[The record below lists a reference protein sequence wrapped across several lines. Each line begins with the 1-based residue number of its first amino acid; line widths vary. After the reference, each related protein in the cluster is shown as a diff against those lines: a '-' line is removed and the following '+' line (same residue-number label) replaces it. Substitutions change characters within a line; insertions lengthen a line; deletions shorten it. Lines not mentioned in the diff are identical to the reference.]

1 MIIFTYEDYL
11 KNILKLDIS
20 SVFLK
25 KVLSKED
32 EEEYEEEHTTEFTLC
47 DVSEKYIPDSPDEID
62 EKNKK
67 NNTKEQNKTKTNENI
82 KQNKEDT
89 IKTSKQT
96 INTKR
101 NIRQQL
107 KARRI
112 NNEHDKIFRTVLDKK
127 TDVSKFLNKFL
138 GLKIKTEELE
148 KYNSSYID
156 PKFKNKEADIVYRIK
171 DKNIF
176 LLIEHQTKI
185 DKKMP
190 IRLLEY
196 SAAIIESAI
205 EDTKYR
211 PKPRVIPI
219 VLYTGKTKWKIEN
232 ETIEK
237 QQFFKEVKLID
248 GEFNL
253 IDINDFSKKE
263 LLEDDIF
270 ITKMMLVEKCKD
282 EIEMV
287 QALEK
292 IENKIKEEDKS
303 TFRRIV
309 KEIWSLRIGTENANK
324 ILEKIEEGS
333 GNMMAVME
341 MLLAENEKYI
351 NIGRQEG
358 MKKGRLEGRQEG
370 RQEGR
375 LEGRLEGGKQK
386 IKEIVQKMLAENFTK
401 ETIMKI
407 TGLKKEEIEEIK

>member
-1 MIIFTYEDYL
+1 MIIYTYEDYL
-11 KNILKLDIS
+11 KSILKLDIS

-32 EEEYEEEHTTEFTLC
+32 EEEEYEEEHTTEFTLC

-62 EKNKK
+62 KENKN
-67 NNTKEQNKTKTNENI
+67 NNTKEQNKINEKNENI
-82 KQNKEDT
+82 IQNKEDT
-89 IKTSKQT
+89 IKTSKST

-138 GLKIKTEELE
+138 GLNIKTEELE

-156 PKFKNKEADIVYRIK
+156 LKFKNKEADIVYRIK

-185 DKKMP
+185 DKDMP
-190 IRLLEY
+190 YRLLDY
-196 SAAIIESAI
+196 SNGIMRSAS
-205 EDTKYR
+205 EDKKR
-211 PKPRVIPI
+211 PSVIPI

-358 MKKGRLEGRQEG
+358 

-401 ETIMKI
+401 EMIMKI

>member
-11 KNILKLDIS
+11 KSILKLDIS

-32 EEEYEEEHTTEFTLC
+32 EEEEYEEEHKTEFTLC

-62 EKNKK
+62 EKNKN
-67 NNTKEQNKTKTNENI
+67 NNTKEQNKNNEKTKTNENV

-89 IKTSKQT
+89 IKASKST

-138 GLKIKTEELE
+138 GLNIKIEELE

-185 DKKMP
+185 DKDMP
-190 IRLLEY
+190 YRLLDY
-196 SAAIIESAI
+196 SNGIMRSAS
-205 EDTKYR
+205 EDKKR
-211 PKPRVIPI
+211 PSVIPI

-248 GEFNL
+248 GDFNL

-287 QALEK
+287 QTLEK

-358 MKKGRLEGRQEG
+358 

-401 ETIMKI
+401 EMIMKI

>member
-20 SVFLK
+20 LVFLK

-32 EEEYEEEHTTEFTLC
+32 EEEEYEEEHTTEFMLC
-47 DVSEKYIPDSPDEID
+47 DVSEKYILDSPDEID
-62 EKNKK
+62 EENK
-67 NNTKEQNKTKTNENI
+67 NN
-82 KQNKEDT
+82 
-89 IKTSKQT
+89 
-96 INTKR
+96 NTKR

-190 IRLLEY
+190 IRLHEY
-196 SAAIIESAI
+196 STEIMASAM
-205 EDTKYR
+205 EENKYKSI
-211 PKPRVIPI
+211 PSVIPI

-358 MKKGRLEGRQEG
+358 

-401 ETIMKI
+401 EMIMKI

>member
-20 SVFLK
+20 LVFLK

-32 EEEYEEEHTTEFTLC
+32 EEEEYEEEHTTEFMLC
-47 DVSEKYIPDSPDEID
+47 DVSGKYIPDSPDEIN
-62 EKNKK
+62 EENKN
-67 NNTKEQNKTKTNENI
+67 NNTKEQNKINEKNKENENI
-82 KQNKEDT
+82 IQNEENT
-89 IKTSKQT
+89 IKTSKPT

-101 NIRQQL
+101 NIRQQI

-138 GLKIKTEELE
+138 GLNIKTEELE

-205 EDTKYR
+205 EDTKYK

-309 KEIWSLRIGTENANK
+309 KEIWALRIGTENANK

-370 RQEGR
+370 R
-375 LEGRLEGGKQK
+375 LEGGKQK

-401 ETIMKI
+401 EMIMKI

>member
-25 KVLSKED
+25 KVLSRED
-32 EEEYEEEHTTEFTLC
+32 EEEEYEEEHTTEFMLC

-62 EKNKK
+62 EKNKN
-67 NNTKEQNKTKTNENI
+67 NNTKEQNKNNEKTKTNENV

-89 IKTSKQT
+89 IKVSKPT

-127 TDVSKFLNKFL
+127 TDVSKILNKFL
-138 GLKIKTEELE
+138 GLNIKTEELE

-185 DKKMP
+185 DKDMP
-190 IRLLEY
+190 YRLLDY
-196 SAAIIESAI
+196 SNGIMRSAS
-205 EDTKYR
+205 EDKKR
-211 PKPRVIPI
+211 PSVIPI

-358 MKKGRLEGRQEG
+358 

-386 IKEIVQKMLAENFTK
+386 IKEIVQKMIAENFTK
-401 ETIMKI
+401 EMIMKI

>member
-25 KVLSKED
+25 RVLSRED
-32 EEEYEEEHTTEFTLC
+32 EEEECEEGHTTEFTLC

-62 EKNKK
+62 KENK
-67 NNTKEQNKTKTNENI
+67 NN
-82 KQNKEDT
+82 
-89 IKTSKQT
+89 
-96 INTKR
+96 NTKR

-138 GLKIKTEELE
+138 GLNIKTEELE

-185 DKKMP
+185 DKDIP
-190 IRLLEY
+190 YRLLDY
-196 SAAIIESAI
+196 SNGIMRSAS
-205 EDTKYR
+205 EDKKR
-211 PKPRVIPI
+211 PSVIPI

-232 ETIEK
+232 EAIEK

-263 LLEDDIF
+263 LLKDDIF

-375 LEGRLEGGKQK
+375 LEGGKQK

-401 ETIMKI
+401 EMIMKI

>member
-1 MIIFTYEDYL
+1 MIIYTYEDYL
-11 KNILKLDIS
+11 KSILKLDIS

-32 EEEYEEEHTTEFTLC
+32 EEEEYEEEHTTEFMLC

-62 EKNKK
+62 EKNKN
-67 NNTKEQNKTKTNENI
+67 NNTKEQNKNNEKTKTNENV

-89 IKTSKQT
+89 IKVSKPT

-138 GLKIKTEELE
+138 GLNIKTEELE

-185 DKKMP
+185 DKDMP
-190 IRLLEY
+190 YRLLDY
-196 SAAIIESAI
+196 SNGIMRSAS
-205 EDTKYR
+205 EDKKR
-211 PKPRVIPI
+211 PSVIPI

-358 MKKGRLEGRQEG
+358 

-401 ETIMKI
+401 EMIMKI

>member
-20 SVFLK
+20 LVFLK

-32 EEEYEEEHTTEFTLC
+32 EEEEYEEEHTTEFMLC
-47 DVSEKYIPDSPDEID
+47 DVSEKYILDSPDEID
-62 EKNKK
+62 EKNKN

-82 KQNKEDT
+82 IQNKEDA
-89 IKTSKQT
+89 IKASKPT

-138 GLKIKTEELE
+138 GLNIKIEELE

-190 IRLLEY
+190 IRLHEY
-196 SAAIIESAI
+196 STEIMASAM
-205 EDTKYR
+205 EENKYKSI
-211 PKPRVIPI
+211 PSVIPI

-358 MKKGRLEGRQEG
+358 

-401 ETIMKI
+401 EMIMKI

>member
-25 KVLSKED
+25 KVLSRED
-32 EEEYEEEHTTEFTLC
+32 EEEECEEGQTTECTLC

-62 EKNKK
+62 EENKN
-67 NNTKEQNKTKTNENI
+67 NNTKEQNKINEKNENI
-82 KQNKEDT
+82 IQNEEDT
-89 IKTSKQT
+89 VKTSKST
-96 INTKR
+96 INKKR

-138 GLKIKTEELE
+138 GLNIKTEELE

-205 EDTKYR
+205 EDTKYK

-358 MKKGRLEGRQEG
+358 
-370 RQEGR
+370 
-375 LEGRLEGGKQK
+375 RLEGGKQK

-401 ETIMKI
+401 EMIMKI

>member
-1 MIIFTYEDYL
+1 MIIFTYENYL
-11 KNILKLDIS
+11 KSILKLDIS

-25 KVLSKED
+25 KVLSRED
-32 EEEYEEEHTTEFTLC
+32 EEEEYEEEQTTECTLC

-62 EKNKK
+62 EKNKN
-67 NNTKEQNKTKTNENI
+67 NNTKEQNKNNEKTKTNENV

-89 IKTSKQT
+89 IKVSKPT

-138 GLKIKTEELE
+138 GLNIKTEELE

-185 DKKMP
+185 DKDMP
-190 IRLLEY
+190 YRLLDY
-196 SAAIIESAI
+196 SNGIMRSAS
-205 EDTKYR
+205 EDKKR
-211 PKPRVIPI
+211 PSVIPI

-358 MKKGRLEGRQEG
+358 

-401 ETIMKI
+401 EMIMKI

>member
-25 KVLSKED
+25 RVLSRED
-32 EEEYEEEHTTEFTLC
+32 EEEECEEGHTTEFMLC

-62 EKNKK
+62 EKNKN
-67 NNTKEQNKTKTNENI
+67 NNTKEQNKNNEKTKTNENV

-89 IKTSKQT
+89 IKTSKST

-138 GLKIKTEELE
+138 GLNIKTEELE

-185 DKKMP
+185 DKDMP
-190 IRLLEY
+190 YRLLDY
-196 SAAIIESAI
+196 SNGIMRSAS
-205 EDTKYR
+205 EDKKR
-211 PKPRVIPI
+211 PSVIPI

-358 MKKGRLEGRQEG
+358 MKKGRLEG
-370 RQEGR
+370 
-375 LEGRLEGGKQK
+375 GKQK

-401 ETIMKI
+401 EMIMKI

>member
-11 KNILKLDIS
+11 KSILKLDIS

-32 EEEYEEEHTTEFTLC
+32 EEEYEEEHKTEFTLC

-62 EKNKK
+62 EKNKN
-67 NNTKEQNKTKTNENI
+67 NNTKEQNKNNEKTKTNENV

-89 IKTSKQT
+89 IKVSKPT

-138 GLKIKTEELE
+138 GLNIKIEELE

-205 EDTKYR
+205 EDTKYK

-219 VLYTGKTKWKIEN
+219 VLYTGKIKWKIEN

-253 IDINDFSKKE
+253 IDINDFNKKE

-358 MKKGRLEGRQEG
+358 MQKGRLEGRQ
-370 RQEGR
+370 
-375 LEGRLEGGKQK
+375 EGRLEGGKQK

-401 ETIMKI
+401 EMIMKI

>member
-25 KVLSKED
+25 RVLSRED
-32 EEEYEEEHTTEFTLC
+32 EEEECEEGHTTEFTLC

-62 EKNKK
+62 EKNKN
-67 NNTKEQNKTKTNENI
+67 NNTKEQNKNNEKTKTNENV

-89 IKTSKQT
+89 IKTSKPT

-101 NIRQQL
+101 NIGQQL

-138 GLKIKTEELE
+138 GLNIKTEELE

-205 EDTKYR
+205 EDTKYK

-219 VLYTGKTKWKIEN
+219 VLYTGKIKWKIEN

-358 MKKGRLEGRQEG
+358 MKKGRLEG
-370 RQEGR
+370 
-375 LEGRLEGGKQK
+375 GKQK

-401 ETIMKI
+401 EMIMKI

>member
-11 KNILKLDIS
+11 KSILKLDIS

-32 EEEYEEEHTTEFTLC
+32 EEEYEEEHKTEFTLC

-62 EKNKK
+62 EKNKN
-67 NNTKEQNKTKTNENI
+67 NNTKEQNKNNEKTKTNENV

-89 IKTSKQT
+89 IKASKPT

-138 GLKIKTEELE
+138 GLNIKTEELE

-185 DKKMP
+185 DKDMP
-190 IRLLEY
+190 YRLLDY
-196 SAAIIESAI
+196 SNGIMRSAS
-205 EDTKYR
+205 EDKKR
-211 PKPRVIPI
+211 PSVIPI
-219 VLYTGKTKWKIEN
+219 VLYTGKIKWKIEN

-358 MKKGRLEGRQEG
+358 

-375 LEGRLEGGKQK
+375 LEDGKQK

-401 ETIMKI
+401 EMIMKI

>member
-32 EEEYEEEHTTEFTLC
+32 EEEEYEEGRTTECTLC

-62 EKNKK
+62 EKNKN
-67 NNTKEQNKTKTNENI
+67 NNTKI
-82 KQNKEDT
+82 Y
-89 IKTSKQT
+89 
-96 INTKR
+96 
-101 NIRQQL
+101 IRQQL

-196 SAAIIESAI
+196 SATIIESAI
-205 EDTKYR
+205 EDTKYK

-358 MKKGRLEGRQEG
+358 RQEG
-370 RQEGR
+370 MKK
-375 LEGRLEGGKQK
+375 GRLEGGKQK

-401 ETIMKI
+401 EMIMKI

>member
-25 KVLSKED
+25 KVLSRED
-32 EEEYEEEHTTEFTLC
+32 EEEEYKEEHTTEFTLC

-62 EKNKK
+62 KENKN
-67 NNTKEQNKTKTNENI
+67 NNTKEQNKINEKIKTNENI
-82 KQNKEDT
+82 KQNEEDT
-89 IKTSKQT
+89 VKTSKST

-101 NIRQQL
+101 NIIQQL

-138 GLKIKTEELE
+138 GLNIKTEELE

-185 DKKMP
+185 DKDMP
-190 IRLLEY
+190 YRLLDY
-196 SAAIIESAI
+196 SNGIMRSAS
-205 EDTKYR
+205 EDKKR
-211 PKPRVIPI
+211 PSVIPI

-248 GEFNL
+248 GDFNL

-263 LLEDDIF
+263 LLKDDIF

-370 RQEGR
+370 R
-375 LEGRLEGGKQK
+375 LEGGKQK

-401 ETIMKI
+401 EMIMKI

>member
-62 EKNKK
+62 EENKN
-67 NNTKEQNKTKTNENI
+67 NNTKEQNKINEKNENI
-82 KQNKEDT
+82 IQNKEDT
-89 IKTSKQT
+89 IKTSKST

-107 KARRI
+107 KVRRI

-190 IRLLEY
+190 IRLHEY
-196 SAAIIESAI
+196 STEIMASAM
-205 EDTKYR
+205 EENKYKSI
-211 PKPRVIPI
+211 PSVIPI

-358 MKKGRLEGRQEG
+358 RQ
-370 RQEGR
+370 
-375 LEGRLEGGKQK
+375 EGRLEGGKQK

-401 ETIMKI
+401 EMIMKI

>member
-1 MIIFTYEDYL
+1 MIIYTYEDYL
-11 KNILKLDIS
+11 KSILKLDIS

-32 EEEYEEEHTTEFTLC
+32 EEEEYEEGHTTECTLC
-47 DVSEKYIPDSPDEID
+47 DVSEKYILDSPDEID
-62 EKNKK
+62 KENK
-67 NNTKEQNKTKTNENI
+67 NN
-82 KQNKEDT
+82 
-89 IKTSKQT
+89 
-96 INTKR
+96 NTKR

-138 GLKIKTEELE
+138 GLNIKTEELE

-190 IRLLEY
+190 IRLHEY
-196 SAAIIESAI
+196 STEIMASAM
-205 EDTKYR
+205 EENKYKSI
-211 PKPRVIPI
+211 PSVIPI
-219 VLYTGKTKWKIEN
+219 VLYTGRTKWKIEN

-237 QQFFKEVKLID
+237 RQFFKEVKLID

-358 MKKGRLEGRQEG
+358 MKKGRLEG
-370 RQEGR
+370 
-375 LEGRLEGGKQK
+375 GKQK

-401 ETIMKI
+401 EMIMKI

>member
-25 KVLSKED
+25 KVLSRED
-32 EEEYEEEHTTEFTLC
+32 EEEEYEEEQTTECTLC

-62 EKNKK
+62 EENKN
-67 NNTKEQNKTKTNENI
+67 NNTKEQNKINEKNENI
-82 KQNKEDT
+82 IQNEEDT
-89 IKTSKQT
+89 VKTSKST
-96 INTKR
+96 INKKR

-205 EDTKYR
+205 EDTKYK

-358 MKKGRLEGRQEG
+358 RQ
-370 RQEGR
+370 
-375 LEGRLEGGKQK
+375 EGRLEGGKQK

-401 ETIMKI
+401 EMIMKI

>member
-20 SVFLK
+20 SIFLK

-62 EKNKK
+62 EENKN
-67 NNTKEQNKTKTNENI
+67 NNTKEQNTINEKNENI
-82 KQNKEDT
+82 IQNKEDT
-89 IKTSKQT
+89 IKTSKST

-138 GLKIKTEELE
+138 GLNIKTEELE

-190 IRLLEY
+190 IRLHEY
-196 SAAIIESAI
+196 STEIMASAM
-205 EDTKYR
+205 EENKYKSI
-211 PKPRVIPI
+211 PSVIPI

-358 MKKGRLEGRQEG
+358 
-370 RQEGR
+370 
-375 LEGRLEGGKQK
+375 RLEGGKQK

-401 ETIMKI
+401 EMIMKI

>member
-1 MIIFTYEDYL
+1 MIIYTYEDYL
-11 KNILKLDIS
+11 KSILKLDIS

-25 KVLSKED
+25 KVLSRED
-32 EEEYEEEHTTEFTLC
+32 EEEEYEEEQTTECTLC

-62 EKNKK
+62 EENK
-67 NNTKEQNKTKTNENI
+67 NN
-82 KQNKEDT
+82 
-89 IKTSKQT
+89 
-96 INTKR
+96 NTKR

-138 GLKIKTEELE
+138 GLNIKTEELE

-185 DKKMP
+185 DKDIP
-190 IRLLEY
+190 YRLLDY
-196 SAAIIESAI
+196 SNGIMRSAS
-205 EDTKYR
+205 EDKKR
-211 PKPRVIPI
+211 PSVIPI

-358 MKKGRLEGRQEG
+358 RQEG
-370 RQEGR
+370 MKK
-375 LEGRLEGGKQK
+375 GRLEGGKQK

-401 ETIMKI
+401 EMIMKI

>member
-11 KNILKLDIS
+11 KNILKLYIS

-32 EEEYEEEHTTEFTLC
+32 EEEECEEGHTTEFTLC

-62 EKNKK
+62 EKNKN

-82 KQNKEDT
+82 IQNKEDT
-89 IKTSKQT
+89 IKTSKST

-138 GLKIKTEELE
+138 GLNIKTEKLE

-156 PKFKNKEADIVYRIK
+156 LKFKNKEADIVYRIK

-190 IRLLEY
+190 IRLHEY
-196 SAAIIESAI
+196 STEIMASAM
-205 EDTKYR
+205 EENKYKSI
-211 PKPRVIPI
+211 PSVIPI

-248 GEFNL
+248 GDFNL

-309 KEIWSLRIGTENANK
+309 KEIWSLRIGTENASK

-351 NIGRQEG
+351 NI
-358 MKKGRLEGRQEG
+358 GRQEG

-401 ETIMKI
+401 EMIMKI

>member
-20 SVFLK
+20 SIFLR
-25 KVLSKED
+25 KVLSRED
-32 EEEYEEEHTTEFTLC
+32 EEEEYKEEHTTEFTLC

-62 EKNKK
+62 KENKN
-67 NNTKEQNKTKTNENI
+67 NNTKEQNTINEKNENI
-82 KQNKEDT
+82 IQNEEDT
-89 IKTSKQT
+89 IKTSKST

-138 GLKIKTEELE
+138 GLNIKTEELE

-205 EDTKYR
+205 EDTKYK

-219 VLYTGKTKWKIEN
+219 VLYTGKIKWKIEN

-237 QQFFKEVKLID
+237 QQFFKEVNLID

-253 IDINDFSKKE
+253 IDINDFNKKE

-358 MKKGRLEGRQEG
+358 MQKGRLEGRQ
-370 RQEGR
+370 
-375 LEGRLEGGKQK
+375 EGRLEGGKQK

-401 ETIMKI
+401 EMIMKI

>member
-1 MIIFTYEDYL
+1 MIIYTYEDYL
-11 KNILKLDIS
+11 KSILKLDIS

-25 KVLSKED
+25 KVLSRED
-32 EEEYEEEHTTEFTLC
+32 EEEEYEEEQTTECTLC

-62 EKNKK
+62 EENK
-67 NNTKEQNKTKTNENI
+67 NN
-82 KQNKEDT
+82 
-89 IKTSKQT
+89 
-96 INTKR
+96 NTKR

-138 GLKIKTEELE
+138 GLNIKTEELE

-190 IRLLEY
+190 IRLHEY
-196 SAAIIESAI
+196 STEIMASAM
-205 EDTKYR
+205 EENKYKSI
-211 PKPRVIPI
+211 PSVIPI
-219 VLYTGKTKWKIEN
+219 VLYTGRTKWKIEN

-237 QQFFKEVKLID
+237 RQFFKEVKLID

-263 LLEDDIF
+263 LLKDDIF

-358 MKKGRLEGRQEG
+358 RQEG
-370 RQEGR
+370 MKK
-375 LEGRLEGGKQK
+375 GRLEGGKQK

-401 ETIMKI
+401 EMIMKI

>member
-1 MIIFTYEDYL
+1 MIIYTYEDYL
-11 KNILKLDIS
+11 KSILKLDIS

-32 EEEYEEEHTTEFTLC
+32 EEEEYEEEHTTEFMLC
-47 DVSEKYIPDSPDEID
+47 DVSEKYIPDSPDEIN
-62 EKNKK
+62 EKNKN
-67 NNTKEQNKTKTNENI
+67 NNTKEQNKNNEKTKTNENV

-89 IKTSKQT
+89 IKVSKPT

-138 GLKIKTEELE
+138 GLNIKTEELE

-185 DKKMP
+185 DKDMP
-190 IRLLEY
+190 YRLLDY
-196 SAAIIESAI
+196 SNGIMRSAS
-205 EDTKYR
+205 EDKKR
-211 PKPRVIPI
+211 PSVIPI

-237 QQFFKEVKLID
+237 QHFFKEVKLID

-358 MKKGRLEGRQEG
+358 

-401 ETIMKI
+401 EMIMKI

>member
-25 KVLSKED
+25 KVLSRED
-32 EEEYEEEHTTEFTLC
+32 EEEEYGEEHTGECTLC
-47 DVSEKYIPDSPDEID
+47 DVSEKYILESPDEID
-62 EKNKK
+62 EENKN

-82 KQNKEDT
+82 KQNEKDT
-89 IKTSKQT
+89 IKTSKPT

-138 GLKIKTEELE
+138 ELNIKTEELE

-156 PKFKNKEADIVYRIK
+156 QKFKNKEADIVYRIK

-205 EDTKYR
+205 EDTKYK

-309 KEIWSLRIGTENANK
+309 KEIWALRIGTENANK

-370 RQEGR
+370 R
-375 LEGRLEGGKQK
+375 LEGGKQK

-401 ETIMKI
+401 EMIMKI

>member
-25 KVLSKED
+25 RVLSRED
-32 EEEYEEEHTTEFTLC
+32 EEEECEEGHTTEFTLC

-62 EKNKK
+62 EENKN
-67 NNTKEQNKTKTNENI
+67 NNTKEQNKNNEKTKTNENV

-89 IKTSKQT
+89 IKTSKST

-138 GLKIKTEELE
+138 GLNIKTEELE

-185 DKKMP
+185 DKDMP
-190 IRLLEY
+190 YRLLDY
-196 SAAIIESAI
+196 SNGIMRSAS
-205 EDTKYR
+205 EDKKR
-211 PKPRVIPI
+211 PSVIPI

-309 KEIWSLRIGTENANK
+309 KEIWSLRIGTENASK

-358 MKKGRLEGRQEG
+358 
-370 RQEGR
+370 
-375 LEGRLEGGKQK
+375 RLEGGKQK

-401 ETIMKI
+401 EMIMKI

>member
-1 MIIFTYEDYL
+1 MIIYTYEDYL

-32 EEEYEEEHTTEFTLC
+32 EEEECEEGHTTEFTLC

-62 EKNKK
+62 KENKN
-67 NNTKEQNKTKTNENI
+67 NNTKEQNKINEKIKTNENI
-82 KQNKEDT
+82 KQNEEDT
-89 IKTSKQT
+89 VKTSKST

-101 NIRQQL
+101 NIIQQL

-138 GLKIKTEELE
+138 GLNIKTEELE

-196 SAAIIESAI
+196 SATIIESTI
-205 EDTKYR
+205 EDTKYK

-232 ETIEK
+232 ETIAN

-263 LLEDDIF
+263 LLKDDIF

-358 MKKGRLEGRQEG
+358 MKKGRLEG
-370 RQEGR
+370 
-375 LEGRLEGGKQK
+375 GKQK

>member
-1 MIIFTYEDYL
+1 MIIYTYEDYL
-11 KNILKLDIS
+11 KSILKLDIS

-32 EEEYEEEHTTEFTLC
+32 EEEEYEEEHTTEFMLC

-62 EKNKK
+62 EKNKN
-67 NNTKEQNKTKTNENI
+67 NNTKEQNKNNEKTKTNENV

-89 IKTSKQT
+89 IKVSKPT

-138 GLKIKTEELE
+138 GLNIKTEELE

-205 EDTKYR
+205 EDTKYK

-219 VLYTGKTKWKIEN
+219 VLYTGKIKWKIEN

-237 QQFFKEVKLID
+237 QQFFKEVNLID

-253 IDINDFSKKE
+253 IDINDFNKKE

-358 MKKGRLEGRQEG
+358 MQKGRLEGRQ
-370 RQEGR
+370 
-375 LEGRLEGGKQK
+375 EGRLEGGKQK

-401 ETIMKI
+401 EMIMKI

>member
-25 KVLSKED
+25 RVLSRED
-32 EEEYEEEHTTEFTLC
+32 EEEECEEGHTTEFTLC

-62 EKNKK
+62 EENKN
-67 NNTKEQNKTKTNENI
+67 NNTKEQNTINEKNENI
-82 KQNKEDT
+82 IQNKEDT
-89 IKTSKQT
+89 IKTSKST

-138 GLKIKTEELE
+138 GLNIKTEELE

-190 IRLLEY
+190 IRLHEY
-196 SAAIIESAI
+196 STEIMASAM
-205 EDTKYR
+205 EENKYKSI
-211 PKPRVIPI
+211 PSVIPI

-358 MKKGRLEGRQEG
+358 MKKGRLEG
-370 RQEGR
+370 
-375 LEGRLEGGKQK
+375 GKQK

-401 ETIMKI
+401 EMIMKI

>member
-20 SVFLK
+20 LVFLK

-32 EEEYEEEHTTEFTLC
+32 EEEEYEEEHTTEFMLC
-47 DVSEKYIPDSPDEID
+47 DVSEKYILDSPDEID
-62 EKNKK
+62 EKNKN

-82 KQNKEDT
+82 IQNKEDA
-89 IKTSKQT
+89 IKASKPT

-127 TDVSKFLNKFL
+127 TDVSKFLNKFI
-138 GLKIKTEELE
+138 GLNIKTEELE

-171 DKNIF
+171 DKNSF

-185 DKKMP
+185 EKKMP
-190 IRLLEY
+190 IRLHEY
-196 SAAIIESAI
+196 STEIMASAM
-205 EDTKYR
+205 EENKYKSI
-211 PKPRVIPI
+211 PSVIPI

-358 MKKGRLEGRQEG
+358 MKKGRLEG
-370 RQEGR
+370 
-375 LEGRLEGGKQK
+375 GKQK

-401 ETIMKI
+401 EMIMKI

>member
-25 KVLSKED
+25 KVLSRED
-32 EEEYEEEHTTEFTLC
+32 EEEEYEEEQTTECTLC

-62 EKNKK
+62 EENKN
-67 NNTKEQNKTKTNENI
+67 NNTKEQNKINEKNENI
-82 KQNKEDT
+82 IQNKEDT
-89 IKTSKQT
+89 VKTSKST

-138 GLKIKTEELE
+138 GLNIKTEELE

-185 DKKMP
+185 DKDMP
-190 IRLLEY
+190 YRLLDY
-196 SAAIIESAI
+196 SNGIMRSAS
-205 EDTKYR
+205 EDKKR
-211 PKPRVIPI
+211 PSVIPI

-309 KEIWSLRIGTENANK
+309 KEIWSLRIGTENASK

-358 MKKGRLEGRQEG
+358 MKKGRLEG
-370 RQEGR
+370 
-375 LEGRLEGGKQK
+375 GKQK

>member
-25 KVLSKED
+25 KVLSRED
-32 EEEYEEEHTTEFTLC
+32 EEEEYEEEQTTECTLC

-62 EKNKK
+62 EENKN
-67 NNTKEQNKTKTNENI
+67 NNTKEQNKTKTNGNI
-82 KQNKEDT
+82 IQNKEDT
-89 IKTSKQT
+89 IKTSKST

-138 GLKIKTEELE
+138 GLNIKIEELE

-156 PKFKNKEADIVYRIK
+156 PKFKNKEADIVYRIQ

-190 IRLLEY
+190 IRLHEY
-196 SAAIIESAI
+196 STEIMASAM
-205 EDTKYR
+205 EENKYKSI
-211 PKPRVIPI
+211 PSVIPI
-219 VLYTGKTKWKIEN
+219 VLYTGKTKWIIEN

-358 MKKGRLEGRQEG
+358 

-401 ETIMKI
+401 EMIMKI

>member
-25 KVLSKED
+25 KVLSRED
-32 EEEYEEEHTTEFTLC
+32 EEEEYEEEQTTECTLC

-62 EKNKK
+62 EENKN
-67 NNTKEQNKTKTNENI
+67 NNTKEQNKINEKNENI
-82 KQNKEDT
+82 IQNKEDT
-89 IKTSKQT
+89 VKTSKST

-138 GLKIKTEELE
+138 GLNIKTEELE

-190 IRLLEY
+190 IRLHEY
-196 SAAIIESAI
+196 STEIMASAM
-205 EDTKYR
+205 EENKYKSI
-211 PKPRVIPI
+211 PSVIPI

-358 MKKGRLEGRQEG
+358 

-401 ETIMKI
+401 EMIMKI

>member
-25 KVLSKED
+25 KVLSRED
-32 EEEYEEEHTTEFTLC
+32 EEEEYEEEQTTECTLC

-62 EKNKK
+62 KENKN

-82 KQNKEDT
+82 IQNKKDT
-89 IKTSKQT
+89 IKTSKST

-101 NIRQQL
+101 NIIQQL

-138 GLKIKTEELE
+138 GLNIKTEELE

-190 IRLLEY
+190 IRLHEY
-196 SAAIIESAI
+196 STEIMASAM
-205 EDTKYR
+205 EENKYKSI
-211 PKPRVIPI
+211 PSVIPI

-248 GEFNL
+248 GDFNL

-309 KEIWSLRIGTENANK
+309 KEIWSLRIGTENASK

-358 MKKGRLEGRQEG
+358 MKKGRLEG
-370 RQEGR
+370 
-375 LEGRLEGGKQK
+375 GKQK

-401 ETIMKI
+401 EMIMKI